1 MERSLVLILALRSG
15 FLGMIPF
22 RMSPE
27 RRKNK
32 QMCRHTQLTN
42 FFEKIKGDNNFR
54 QKNPIKTKK

>member
-27 RRKNK
+27 RKK
-32 QMCRHTQLTN
+32 QQMCHQTQLTFCN
-42 FFEKIKGDNNFR
+42 DQILAKQNH
-54 QKNPIKTKK
+54 KK

>member
-27 RRKNK
+27 RRKK
-32 QMCRHTQLTN
+32 QTN
-42 FFEKIKGDNNFR
+42 VSSYTADKFFW
-54 QKNPIKTKK
+54 KK